1 MIKKR
6 SSWIFLIL
14 VLPVLLEGAD
24 KTKKAYELIYQDV
37 QHLKKQILQL
47 DKKIERNQ
55 EDIKTIMKHLEEIL
69 ALSRLAQS
77 QQASFKEDQKKIPAQ
92 YQILLEKL
100 DSVNSQLSKFSEE
113 LMEIKKASPLTPE
126 EPEQEKEVQ
135 PEKTPPPK
143 KETVEEK
150 KEEQTEEEP
159 KPSISPN
166 LSPQE
171 VYNMARS
178 DYLKGNFQLSIDGFK
193 IYIEQ
198 FPESPFADNALYWI
212 GECYFSQK
220 DFEKAIEQF
229 NQLLLSY
236 PRGDKIPAAYLKKGI
251 SFMELEKKEEALS
264 VLKLLISKYPLE
276 EETKIAQQKIK
287 ELSLK
292 K

>member
-14 VLPVLLEGAD
+14 VFPVLLEGAD
-24 KTKKAYELIYQDV
+24 KTKKTYELIYQDV
-37 QHLKKQILQL
+37 QLLKKQILQL

-69 ALSRLAQS
+69 ALSKLARS

-113 LMEIKKASPLTPE
+113 LMEIKKVSPPTLE
-126 EPEQEKEVQ
+126 EPEQEKEAQ

-229 NQLLLSY
+229 NQLILSY
-236 PRGDKIPAAYLKKGI
+236 PSGDKIPAAYLKKGI

>member
-14 VLPVLLEGAD
+14 VFPVLLEGAD
-24 KTKKAYELIYQDV
+24 KTKKTYELIYQDV
-37 QHLKKQILQL
+37 QLLKKQILQL

-69 ALSRLAQS
+69 ALSKLARS

-100 DSVNSQLSKFSEE
+100 DSVNSQLSNFSEE
-113 LMEIKKASPLTPE
+113 LMEIKKVSPPTLE
-126 EPEQEKEVQ
+126 EPEQEKEAQ

-229 NQLLLSY
+229 NQLILSY
-236 PRGDKIPAAYLKKGI
+236 PSGDKIPAAYLKKGI